1 MLKHC
6 PRCSNAVEVKTLE
19 RLSAEDAPLKL
30 MVAGMPAAKCAKG
43 HAAPIDRDFMLW
55 LIQELKA
62 RGGSLPAGE
71 SRGMVFKK
79 YICACG
85 KELQAKSEKRQSF
98 PLELAYQGAPAFR
111 AELDMPVYKCT
122 GCGKEQLRSTRELQG
137 HTAQAIAALNDAAG
151 FPHSG

>member
-1 MLKHC
+1 
-6 PRCSNAVEVKTLE
+6 VEIKTLD

-30 MVAGMPAAKCAKG
+30 TVTGMPAAKCAKG

-55 LIQELKA
+55 LIQELKI

-71 SRGMVFKK
+71 AKGMVFKK
-79 YICACG
+79 YTCACG
-85 KELQAKSEKRQSF
+85 KELESKSEKRQSF
-98 PLELAYQGAPAFR
+98 PLDLAYQGAPAFK

-122 GCGKEQLRSTRELQG
+122 GCGKEQLRSTKELQG